1 MEQIN
6 EPELRTFVLDKAGED
21 EEATFAMFNV
31 NVTTVEGK
39 TVYKYDG
46 KEKSLLQLLLA
57 ALIRSD
63 VIIIAINNPETF
75 AQA

>member
-1 MEQIN
+1 MTQIN
-6 EPELRTFVLDKAGED
+6 EPELRTFVLDKEGEV
-21 EEATFAMFNV
+21 EEAKFAMFNV
-31 NVTTVEGK
+31 NVATVEGK

-63 VIIIAINNPETF
+63 VIIIAINNPETL

>member
-1 MEQIN
+1 MQQIN
-6 EPELRTFVLDKAGED
+6 EPELRTFVLDKEGEI
-21 EEATFAMFNV
+21 EEAKFALFNV
-31 NVTTVEGK
+31 NVTVVEGK
-39 TVYKYDG
+39 TIYKYDG

-63 VIIIAINNPETF
+63 VIIIAINNPESL